1 MEKVV
6 ELINGNPS
14 WTLIRATKDK
24 LVSFSFDIAEYIG
37 AKHKKHER
45 EMFMERLFNETIKP
59 LVGNDIFYFYE
70 KEDDNSYVIT
80 MNLYSTLL
88 KGAYMTKNLRNKI
101 PMNKCFNEQG
111 IIYLMISEL
120 DNKVVSTNCYI
131 DLFYVKL
138 FLQLKKLDQY
148 RKYDY
153 KVFKVDLNSDSI
165 FDKMRALGQGELV
178 TFLAT
183 R

>member
-6 ELINGNPS
+6 ELINGNPN
-14 WTLIRATKDK
+14 WTLIRATKDI

-45 EMFMERLFNETIKP
+45 ELFIERLFNETIKP
-59 LVGNDIFYFYE
+59 LVGNDICYFYE
-70 KEDDNSYVIT
+70 KEEDSFILT
-80 MNLYSTLL
+80 INLYS
-88 KGAYMTKNLRNKI
+88 NSNKI
-101 PMNKCFNEQG
+101 IYIHKIFQNKISMNKCLNEQG

-120 DNKVVSTNCYI
+120 DNKVVATDCYI

-153 KVFKVDLNSDSI
+153 KVFKVDLNSDSV
-165 FDKMRALGQGELV
+165 FDKIRALGQGELI